1 VEDDSGTND
10 EHFYRDGRFMNKK
23 TKEFIGFLQSLLTT
37 MLTTNSEEGSGLGIF
52 LRWLFRKR
60 KFDFKQ
66 LIGINLAGFAFF
78 AAIIVPQS
86 QSVMSNLELSL
97 KTTRQ
102 VIAVE
107 NSASPFQWPLKSFGI
122 SQDFSAFHPAMDLT
136 DPCGTPIYPIAN
148 GTVQWIK
155 YDAFGYGYHLL
166 VSHDNNV
173 GSLYA
178 HMAKIIVNEG
188 QHVNKFTQL
197 GEIGL
202 TGHTTGC
209 HVHVE
214 VYVDGQA
221 TNPLDVL
228 PDLKDVNPT
237 SEVQQ

>member
-1 VEDDSGTND
+1 
-10 EHFYRDGRFMNKK
+10 MNQKF
-23 TKEFIGFLQSLLTT
+23 KELTGVLRSLLTLA
-37 MLTTNSEEGSGLGIF
+37 LTTYSEEGSGLGIF

-66 LIGINLAGFAFF
+66 LIGVNLAGFAFF
-78 AAIIVPQS
+78 AAVIVPQS
-86 QSVMSNLELSL
+86 QSVMSSLELSL

-107 NSASPFQWPLKSFGI
+107 DSASPFQWPLKTFGI
-122 SQDFSAFHPAMDLT
+122 SQEFSAFHPAMDLT

-148 GTVQWIK
+148 GTVQWIQ
-155 YDAFGYGYHLL
+155 YDTYGYGYHLL
-166 VSHDNNV
+166 LSHDNNV

-178 HMAKIIVNEG
+178 HMAKIIVSEG

-197 GEIGL
+197 GKIGL

-214 VYVDGQA
+214 VYINGQA

-228 PDLKDVNPT
+228 PDLKDVT
-237 SEVQQ
+237 ATAEVQQ